1 MRVELWVYADS
12 SEPHLW
18 NGRVVCVKERWL
30 LRPLEPRKRCSAMV
44 VGLEP
49 LSHGLSGVD
58 GVHQAE
64 RIDFACDN
72 DEE

>member
-1 MRVELWVYADS
+1 
-12 SEPHLW
+12 
-18 NGRVVCVKERWL
+18 
-30 LRPLEPRKRCSAMV
+30 MV

-64 RIDFACDN
+64 CIDFACDD